1 MYLWLDYFHRLINVI
16 KIIGYN
22 ELFSKETQENL
33 ERALKESGSIKYNV
47 SVAIIQGE
55 ARVGKTCIKSLILK
69 LPYKEVS
76 TSCIEAPCMAFSIN
90 RYGRTDG
97 ISWRLV
103 SDDEMDGIII
113 AKFKEIASRSNDLNK
128 IIQGQ
133 TVVNKPM
140 QQNVIDKATKSHAS
154 DMKPEVPK
162 AMTSLTSNVGQ
173 DLNIEDSVPVVDSP
187 VESIDEP
194 LHEEK
199 MDVEV
204 ERTAEKDELVSNV
217 DVFKQL
223 LPKHHTG
230 KIGFH
235 RDWLYF
241 FDSGGQIQFQ
251 KLLLAFM
258 PCSSVL
264 VLVVNLSK
272 NLSDQSSTSMQLHD
286 ARFDVDKN
294 SLKVEDMLKQ
304 VLSAVASNT
313 KHFRSMMKD
322 QRHIKAPKDEKL
334 QVITIGTHRDKY
346 DELER
351 GTKIEDIKTK
361 RGRLKSIL
369 KSKFIQI
376 AYKDNAHVLH
386 EVNGSKAKRGE
397 FDDPAIETISKALN
411 EQAYEIE
418 VPLKWHCF
426 GVILRN
432 EAKETNGI
440 LKLSSCEE
448 FGKSLGMSENEAE
461 SALKFFHALKLL
473 FHYHDS
479 PAKDIVFVKLDAVI
493 NIIRDLMI
501 RICKPSDELEDGPD
515 EIAQLAAKGYLSIKV
530 LKMHAGALQGNENIL
545 LDLFVHLKIAALI
558 KENKKVQTSQIDE
571 KDQTDQKDEKDKVF
585 LMPALLPVKD
595 VSDSST
601 FSKTLP
607 LLFYFN
613 EEPVPMGL
621 FCAVIVTLLSY
632 SGDEKWHIITERS
645 YSNFFILQKK
655 YSLCQ
660 VILVEQLYCIEIY
673 CDDRFSKQNMKE
685 SIKKAIDDVIKDK
698 LIHDEEPIPA
708 FYCPCNDKR
717 DHIAK
722 VELQDSTNKVFIKC
736 KTKGNLQLSDPE
748 CHEYWSWFMTQ
759 KDVEGEHQGCC
770 NYMSYCNHYN

>member
-1 MYLWLDYFHRLINVI
+1 MLYLWLDYFHRLINVI
-16 KIIGYN
+16 KIIGYK

-33 ERALKESGSIKYNV
+33 ERALKESGFIKYKV

-69 LPYKEVS
+69 LPYSEVS

-103 SDDEMDGIII
+103 SDDEMDGIVI

-140 QQNVIDKATKSHAS
+140 QQNVIDKATKTHAS

-162 AMTSLTSNVGQ
+162 AMTFLTSNVGQ
-173 DLNIEDSVPVVDSP
+173 DLNIEDNDSH

-194 LHEEK
+194 VHEEK

-204 ERTAEKDELVSNV
+204 ERTAEKEPNV
-217 DVFKQL
+217 KFFKQL
-223 LPKHHTG
+223 LANCHTG
-230 KIGFH
+230 KIDFD

-286 ARFDVDKN
+286 TRFDTDDN

-322 QRHIKAPKDEKL
+322 QRHIKAPKNEKL

-346 DELER
+346 DELEN

-369 KSKFIQI
+369 KSKSIQI

-386 EVNGSKAKRGE
+386 EVDGSKATRGE
-397 FDDPAIETISKALN
+397 FNDPAIETISNALN

-426 GVILRN
+426 GVILRD

-448 FGKSLGMSENEAE
+448 FGKSLGMSENEVE

-501 RICKPSDELEDGPD
+501 QICKPSDELEDGPD
-515 EIAQLAAKGYLSIKV
+515 EIAQLAVKGYLSFEV
-530 LKMHAGALQGNENIL
+530 LKMHAGALQGSENIL

-558 KENKKVQTSQIDE
+558 KENKKVQTGLIDE
-571 KDQTDQKDEKDKVF
+571 KDQTDQKDGKNKVF

-595 VSDSST
+595 VSDFTT
-601 FSKTLP
+601 FSKTPP

-673 CDDRFSKQNMKE
+673 CDDCFSKQNMKE
-685 SIKKAIDDVIKDK
+685 SIKKAIDDVMKDK

-708 FYCPCNDKR
+708 FYCLCNDKR

-736 KTKGNLQLSDPE
+736 KTKGNLQLSDSE
-748 CHEYWSWFMTQ
+748 CDWFMTH
-759 KDVEGEHQGCC
+759 KNEEGEHIP
-770 NYMSYCNHYN
+770 Y